1 MDLDEVRSQKKP
13 YHTREKQWGRQKT
26 TQKLKDKSNVECY
39 GCHKKGYYKN
49 EYKASGKTQNK
60 VSEMK
65 KAVDHNNLYWSACY
79 KDYCRAHDNRKENA
93 GYYPGQGRQVC
104 MVTHNE
110 EDPDNYDTEPEHPSD
125 QEQDA
130 QLPQISEELS
140 DTELG
145 KQENSSS
152 KKTEAE
158 PSYPE
163 LEKALQEAEK
173 KVYYIKK

>member
-1 MDLDEVRSQKKP
+1 
-13 YHTREKQWGRQKT
+13 
-26 TQKLKDKSNVECY
+26 
-39 GCHKKGYYKN
+39 
-49 EYKASGKTQNK
+49 
-60 VSEMK
+60 
-65 KAVDHNNLYWSACY
+65 
-79 KDYCRAHDNRKENA
+79 
-93 GYYPGQGRQVC
+93 

-110 EDPDNYDTEPEHPSD
+110 GDPDDYDTEPEYQSD

-130 QLPQISEELS
+130 QLPQIPEELS

-145 KQENSSS
+145 EQKDSSS